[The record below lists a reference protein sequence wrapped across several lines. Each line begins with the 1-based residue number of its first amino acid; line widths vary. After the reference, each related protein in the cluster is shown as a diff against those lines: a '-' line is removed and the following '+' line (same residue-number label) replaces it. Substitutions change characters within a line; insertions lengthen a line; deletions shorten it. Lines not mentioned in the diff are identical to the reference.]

1 MDRMLYVAMSGAKQ
15 AMEQQASVA
24 NNMANASTPG
34 FRAQINSFRAVPVTD
49 GGPEASTRSYVVATT
64 PGADFSHGPLTETGR
79 ALDVAVH
86 GDGWLVVQTPDG
98 GEAYTRVGNLQ
109 VNAEGQLTTM
119 GGRAVLGDA
128 GALVVPP
135 GSAVSIAANGLVTAR
150 GAGDPAIG
158 IAEVGRLKLVNPPTA
173 DLVRGADGLFRMR
186 EGLPPAEA
194 DAAVTV
200 TTGAVE
206 GSNVNGVEAMVAM
219 IANARSFEMQMK
231 AMRTADDNAQSA
243 NKLLA
248 YG

>member
-24 NNMANASTPG
+24 NNMANVATPG
-34 FRAQINSFRAVPVTD
+34 FRAQVNSFRAVPVV
-49 GGPEASTRSYVVATT
+49 GEESPTRAFVLATT

-79 ALDVAVH
+79 ALDVAVQ

-109 VNAEGQLTTM
+109 VGADGQLLTM
-119 GGRAVLGDA
+119 GARPGGGRGRRAGGAARRRRSRSPPTARSPRAV
-128 GALVVPP
+128 
-135 GSAVSIAANGLVTAR
+135 
-150 GAGDPAIG
+150 PATRPVG
-158 IAEVGRLKLVNPPTA
+158 VAEVGRLKLVNPPTA
-173 DLVRGADGLFRMR
+173 ELVRGDDGLFRMR

-200 TTGAVE
+200 VTGAVE
-206 GSNVNGVEAMVAM
+206 GSNVNAVEAMVSM
-219 IANARSFEMQMK
+219 IAQARSFEMQMK
-231 AMRTADDNAQSA
+231 SMQTADTNAQSA
-243 NKLLA
+243 NQLLA

>member
-1 MDRMLYVAMSGAKQ
+1 MLYVAMSGAKQ

-24 NNMANASTPG
+24 NNMANAATPG
-34 FRAQINSFRAVPVTD
+34 FRAQVNSFRAVPVV
-49 GGPEASTRSYVVATT
+49 GEESPTRAFVLATT

-79 ALDVAVH
+79 ALDVAVQ

-109 VNAEGQLTTM
+109 VGAEGQLLTM
-119 GGRAVLGDA
+119 GARPVVGEA

-135 GSAVSIAANGLVTAR
+135 GATVAIAADGAITAR
-150 GAGDPAIG
+150 GAGDPAVG
-158 IAEVGRLKLVNPPTA
+158 VAEVGRLKLVNPPTA
-173 DLVRGADGLFRMR
+173 QLVRGDDGLFRMQP
-186 EGLPPAEA
+186 GLPPADA

-200 TTGAVE
+200 VTGAVE
-206 GSNVNGVEAMVAM
+206 GSNVNAVEAMVSM
-219 IANARSFEMQMK
+219 IAQARSFEMQMK
-231 AMRTADDNAQSA
+231 SMQTADTNAQSA

>member
-34 FRAQINSFRAVPVTD
+34 FRAQINSFRAVPVT
-49 GGPEASTRSYVVATT
+49 GGAQAPTRAYVVATT
-64 PGADFSHGPLTETGR
+64 PGADFSHGPLMETGR
-79 ALDVAVH
+79 ALDVAIH
-86 GDGWLVVQTPDG
+86 GDGWLAVQTPDG

-119 GGRAVLGDA
+119 GSLPVAGDA

-135 GSAVSIAANGLVTAR
+135 GSTVAIAANGLVTAR
-150 GAGDPAIG
+150 GAGDPVVG
-158 IAEVGRLKLVNPPTA
+158 IAEVGRLKLVNPPVA

-186 EGLPPAEA
+186 EGLAPAEA

-231 AMRTADDNAQSA
+231 SMRSADENAQSA

>member
-24 NNMANASTPG
+24 NNMANVSTPG
-34 FRAQINSFRAVPVTD
+34 FRAQVNSFRAVPVVGEEPT
-49 GGPEASTRSYVVATT
+49 TRAFVVTTT
-64 PGADFSHGPLTETGR
+64 PGADFSHGPLTQTGR
-79 ALDVAVH
+79 DLDVAVH

-109 VNAEGQLTTM
+109 VGADGQLLTM
-119 GGRAVLGDA
+119 GARPVVGEG

-135 GSAVSIAANGLVTAR
+135 GSKVQIAANGAITAR
-150 GAGDPAIG
+150 GAGDPLVG
-158 IAEVGRLKLVNPPTA
+158 VAEVGRLKLVNPPTA
-173 DLVRGADGLFRMR
+173 DLVRGDDGLFRMR

-200 TTGAVE
+200 ASGAVE
-206 GSNVNGVEAMVAM
+206 GSNVNPVEAMVSM
-219 IANARSFEMQMK
+219 IAQARSFEMQMK
-231 AMRTADDNAQSA
+231 SMQTANENAQSA